1 MLANA
6 HQGWET
12 PHTPARPRAQGHRE
26 REDPATQACRRSE
39 RRREL
44 LLLTKLDENVWVGLD
59 KLVKVRIR
67 ANVHTAVILG
77 IASRRC
83 QGKRSDRCSHSNPRM
98 HRDKQRRERLN
109 AKQQGADNEP
119 NQSYEREWRARRGVC
134 ACVSLSPCVGGVGG

>member
-1 MLANA
+1 
-6 HQGWET
+6 
-12 PHTPARPRAQGHRE
+12 
-26 REDPATQACRRSE
+26 
-39 RRREL
+39 L

-109 AKQQGADNEP
+109 AKQQGADK
-119 NQSYEREWRARRGVC
+119 VC
-134 ACVSLSPCVGGVGG
+134 VRVCPCHRVWAELVVRVIMTNTYVW

>member
-1 MLANA
+1 MR
-6 HQGWET
+6 G
-12 PHTPARPRAQGHRE
+12 
-26 REDPATQACRRSE
+26 
-39 RRREL
+39 EL

-59 KLVKVRIR
+59 KLVEVRIR

-83 QGKRSDRCSHSNPRM
+83 QGKRSDRCSHSNPRT

-119 NQSYEREWRARRGVC
+119 NQSCERESGGARRGVC
-134 ACVSLSPCVGGVGG
+134 VRVCPCHRVWAELVVDEGDHDKHIRVVTVTLVGGVMRGTPGGALSSISDV